1 MNQVFPLWIQNISII
16 SSVIGLVVT
25 VFLFI
30 EAREIKKSFIRKARL
45 PDLNN
50 ELNSISSKLN
60 DILNNWDKKDFMVEL
75 GKLRGMLE
83 QGKAKLHNDD
93 KEAVGSLLKSLEVV
107 NSELSEDQAW
117 ELYTNFQY
125 VTSRLQQTEKDS
137 KWD

>member
-1 MNQVFPLWIQNISII
+1 MLLQF
-16 SSVIGLVVT
+16 
-25 VFLFI
+25 FLFI

-60 DILNNWDKKDFMVEL
+60 EILNNWDKNDFMVEL

-83 QGKAKLHNDD
+83 QAKAKLHNDD
-93 KEAVGSLLKSLEVV
+93 KEAVGSFLKSLEIV